1 MPADNEKAFIAH
13 SIQHIAIIMDG
24 NGRWAQAR
32 KLPRSAG
39 HHAGVKA
46 ARAVIE
52 ACKPNQIKNLTLFA
66 FSSENWQRPEE
77 EVSTLMELFLSTL
90 AKELAAL
97 DENNVRL
104 RFIGD
109 TSAFSDKLQ
118 LRMQAS
124 AEQTKDNDGLNLS
137 IAVNYGGRWDIAQAA
152 RSLAKKVQNG
162 ILEPRHVTEQAIAQH
177 LSLADLPDPDLL
189 IRTGNESR
197 VSNFLMWQLAYAEL
211 HFSDVLWPDFNEQQ
225 LQSAIQWFNQRQRR
239 FGKTGEQIEEK
250 HA

>member
-1 MPADNEKAFIAH
+1 MLDDSTAH
-13 SIQHIAIIMDG
+13 NIEHIAIIMDG

-46 ARAVIE
+46 ARSVIE

-77 EVSTLMELFLSTL
+77 EVSTLMELFLNTL
-90 AKELAAL
+90 AKELATL
-97 DENNVRL
+97 DKNNVRL
-104 RFIGD
+104 RFVGD
-109 TSAFSDKLQ
+109 MSAFSDKLQ
-118 LRMQAS
+118 QRMQDS
-124 AEQTKDNDGLNLS
+124 AVQTKDNDGLNLS
-137 IAVNYGGRWDIAQAA
+137 IAVNYGGRWDITQAA

-162 ILEPRHVTEQAIAQH
+162 ILEPRHITEKAIAQH
-177 LSLADLPDPDLL
+177 LSLAELPDPDLL

-197 VSNFLMWQLAYAEL
+197 VSNFLMWQLAYSEL
-211 HFSDVLWPDFNEQQ
+211 HFSEVLWPDFDEQQ
-225 LQSAIQWFNQRQRR
+225 LQAAIQWFNQRQRR
-239 FGKTGEQIEEK
+239 FGKTGEQIEDN